1 MELDKIR
8 MSNIENNINISI
20 TFPDGNKMKFS
31 KGINGLDIAK
41 SISKSLEKKAIA
53 IKVNDKYKDLTDKIG
68 SDANIEII
76 TTDSNIGLDIM
87 RHTIA
92 AQVLAKAVKNL
103 YPEAKLA
110 IGPTIEN
117 GFYYDV
123 LFQKPISTED
133 LPKIENEMRKIIS
146 TGNKIKKILAS
157 KEEAIELFSKRK
169 ENYKVNIIRESE
181 QEEKFQI
188 YCQDNT
194 DFIDLC

>member
-20 TFPDGNKMKFS
+20 TFPDGNKIKFS
-31 KGINGLDIAK
+31 KGINVLDIAK

-53 IKVNDKYKDLTDKIG
+53 IKVNDKYKYITDKIG

-123 LFQKPISTED
+123 LFQKRHNMLTR
-133 LPKIENEMRKIIS
+133 LWIEPCS
-146 TGNKIKKILAS
+146 CWDVTQIL
-157 KEEAIELFSKRK
+157 
-169 ENYKVNIIRESE
+169 ESMH
-181 QEEKFQI
+181 
-188 YCQDNT
+188 N
-194 DFIDLC
+194 

>member
-31 KGINGLDIAK
+31 KGINGLEIAK

-87 RHTIA
+87 RHTLA
-92 AQVLAKAVKNL
+92 AQVLATANSNIYEQVTAYRQSLHQEVITKDKKLVDLGVKN
-103 YPEAKLA
+103 Y
-110 IGPTIEN
+110 
-117 GFYYDV
+117 
-123 LFQKPISTED
+123 ISQM
-133 LPKIENEMRKIIS
+133 N
-146 TGNKIKKILAS
+146 
-157 KEEAIELFSKRK
+157 
-169 ENYKVNIIRESE
+169 
-181 QEEKFQI
+181 
-188 YCQDNT
+188 NT
-194 DFIDLC
+194 

>member
-1 MELDKIR
+1 MGQIQQKAFLNLQK
-8 MSNIENNINISI
+8 
-20 TFPDGNKMKFS
+20 
-31 KGINGLDIAK
+31 
-41 SISKSLEKKAIA
+41 KKAIA
-53 IKVNDKYKDLTDKIG
+53 IKVNDKYKDLTDKIE

-123 LFQKPISTED
+123 LFQKPISAED

-146 TGNKIKKILAS
+146 TGNKINIQYVAPSTAEESAYRMQIIL
-157 KEEAIELFSKRK
+157 ELA
-169 ENYKVNIIRESE
+169 VII
-181 QEEKFQI
+181 
-188 YCQDNT
+188 DNSYFT
-194 DFIDLC
+194 VDCGIWNLMHSSVLGKT